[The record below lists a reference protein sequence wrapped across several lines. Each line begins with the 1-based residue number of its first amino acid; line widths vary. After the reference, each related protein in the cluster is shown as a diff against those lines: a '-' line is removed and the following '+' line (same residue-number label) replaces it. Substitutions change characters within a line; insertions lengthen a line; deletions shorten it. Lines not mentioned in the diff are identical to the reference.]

1 MARFSFRSWLWKPS
15 VAEEVDGEFAFHLEM
30 RTREYVTRG
39 LSPDA
44 ARAEALRKFGDVG
57 RANATCRRIG
67 RERDRHMR
75 RREYLSELRQDLVF
89 GVRQLLKN
97 PGFTIV
103 AILTLAIGVGGTT
116 AIFSAVNAVVLRPVP
131 VVEPHRLVYVFS
143 SWRDLDRSSV
153 SPGNFTAWH
162 ERNAVF
168 SSIAAIRWLSLNLT
182 EGQTPERVV
191 VARVTGDY
199 FNVLGVNPM
208 LGRPIARADDEP
220 GREDVVVMSH
230 RLWTRA
236 FGSDAGIVGRPIRLS
251 GRQYTVIG
259 VMPAA
264 FDLTST
270 SEELWIPAALTSQDK
285 ATFDGH
291 SWTVLARLKPGVAIE
306 AARAQMLTLA
316 VQLEKEQPQR
326 NAERRTAVIDF
337 TEIFV
342 GDVRQRLY
350 VLLGAVALVLL
361 IACGNVANL
370 LLARGAVRSTE
381 LAVRAAMGAGRG
393 RLIRQLFTE
402 SLLLAGIGTIAGLV
416 LAYVALGALIALSP
430 PNVPRL
436 EQARIDGATLAFAA
450 LVALTSSIAFGLV
463 PAWRAAKAQAQ
474 DALRGGRSGGMG
486 ASRDRLR
493 GILVAAEVAL
503 ALLLLVGSGL
513 LIRSALAID
522 AVNPGFE
529 PAGVLTGRIALPRDE
544 YLEGPRIV
552 QSLERMVERTRAIP
566 GVTHAAVT
574 SQVPMGPGGNGNGL
588 LAEGKV
594 FHPSNVVISRLRL
607 VTPGYFQ
614 AMKIDLVAGRDFT
627 DIDRAGALKVTI
639 ISEDAARRT
648 FPKQNALGKRVA
660 CCEPGPGGPDTPDYK
675 VIVGI
680 ARDVRSAGP
689 AIEPTPEFYLP
700 IAQAPAMA
708 GGAWDWITRTMYIVA
723 RTPGDPAALSGSLSH
738 AIRDVDP
745 TLPLFDVRTMDERMT
760 RTLATSRFNTILLT
774 TLGVMGLVLSA
785 IGIYGV
791 IAYFV
796 SQRTK
801 EIGVRL
807 ALGASPGD
815 VVRLVIRQ
823 ALKPVLV
830 GLLLGV
836 AGAIAASDVLSSQL
850 YGVTPRDPL
859 TIVAVSIAF
868 VAVAIVASW
877 GPARR
882 ASRVDPT
889 RALNA
894 A

>member
-1 MARFSFRSWLWKPS
+1 VPRFSFRSWLWKPS
-15 VAEEVDGEFAFHLEM
+15 IPEEVDGEFAFHLEM

-44 ARAEALRKFGDVG
+44 ARAEALRKFGDV
-57 RANATCRRIG
+57 RAANAACRRIG

-89 GVRQLLKN
+89 GLRQLWKN

-103 AILTLAIGVGGTT
+103 AILTLALGVGGTT

-131 VVEPHRLVYVFS
+131 VAEPERLVYVFS
-143 SWRDLDRSSV
+143 AWRELERSSV
-153 SPGNFTAWH
+153 SPGNFSAWH
-162 ERNAVF
+162 ERNTVF
-168 SSIAAIRWLSLNLT
+168 SSIAAIRWQSLNLT
-182 EGQTPERVV
+182 EGLTPERVV

-199 FNVLGVNPM
+199 FKVFGVNAM
-208 LGRPIARADDEP
+208 LGRPIGRADDEP
-220 GREDVVVMSH
+220 GREDVVVVSH

-264 FDLTST
+264 FDLTAT
-270 SEELWIPAALTSQDK
+270 SEELWIPTAFTAQDK
-285 ATFDGH
+285 VTFDGH
-291 SWTVLARLKPGVAIE
+291 SWTVLARLKPGVTIE
-306 AARAQMLTLA
+306 AARAQMLALSA
-316 VQLEKEQPQR
+316 QLEKEQPEV
-326 NAERRTAVIDF
+326 NAERRSEVVDF
-337 TEIFV
+337 MEIFV

-393 RLIRQLFTE
+393 RLMRQLFTE
-402 SLLLAGIGTIAGLV
+402 SVLLAGVGTLAGLA
-416 LAYVALGALIALSP
+416 LAYVALGALISLSP

-436 EQARIDGATLAFAA
+436 EQARIDGVTLAFAA
-450 LVALTSSIAFGLV
+450 FVALASSVVFGLV

-493 GILVAAEVAL
+493 GVLVAAEVAL

-529 PAGVLTGRIALPRDE
+529 PAGVITGRIALPRDE
-544 YLEGPRIV
+544 YLEGPRVV
-552 QSLERMVERTRAIP
+552 QTLERMVERARAIP

-588 LAEGKV
+588 LPEGKE
-594 FHPSNVVISRLRL
+594 FHPRNVIISRLRL

-627 DIDRAGALKVTI
+627 DADRAGALKVTI
-639 ISEDAARRT
+639 ISEDAARRV
-648 FPKQNALGKRVA
+648 FPKENAIGKRVA
-660 CCEPGPGGPDTPDYK
+660 CCEPGPGGPNTPDFK

-680 ARDVRSAGP
+680 AKDVRSAGP

-723 RTPGDPAALSGSLSH
+723 RTPGDPAALTGSLSR
-738 AIRDVDP
+738 AIREVDS
-745 TLPLFDVRTMDERMT
+745 TLPLFDVRTMEERLSG
-760 RTLATSRFNTILLT
+760 TLATSRFNTILLT

-830 GLLLGV
+830 GLILGV
-836 AGAIAASDVLSSQL
+836 AGAIAASGVLAAQL
-850 YGVTPRDPL
+850 YGVEPRDPL
-859 TIVAVSIAF
+859 TIVVVSVMF
-868 VAVAIVASW
+868 VAVAIIASW
-877 GPARR
+877 APARR

>member
-15 VAEEVDGEFAFHLEM
+15 IPEEVDGEFAFHLEM
-30 RTREYVTRG
+30 RTREYVMRG
-39 LSPDA
+39 LSPAA
-44 ARAEALRKFGDVG
+44 ARVEALRKFGDVHA
-57 RANATCRRIG
+57 ANAACRRIG

-75 RREYLSELRQDLVF
+75 RREYFSELRQDLVF
-89 GVRQLLKN
+89 GLRQLWKT
-97 PGFTIV
+97 PGFTLV

-131 VVEPHRLVYVFS
+131 VVEPDRLVYVFS

-153 SPGNFTAWH
+153 SPGNFSAWH
-162 ERNAVF
+162 ERNSVF
-168 SSIAAIRWLSLNLT
+168 SSIAASRSLSLNLT
-182 EGQTPERVV
+182 EGLAPERVV

-199 FNVLGVNPM
+199 FKVLGVNPM
-208 LGRPIARADDEP
+208 LGRPIARADDET
-220 GREDVVVMSH
+220 GREQVVVMSH

-259 VMPAA
+259 VMPEA
-264 FDLTST
+264 FDLTAT
-270 SEELWIPAALTSQDK
+270 SEELWIPAALTAQDK
-285 ATFDGH
+285 VTFDGH

-306 AARAQMLTLA
+306 AARAHMLTLA
-316 VQLEKEQPQR
+316 AQLEKEQPQT
-326 NAERRTAVIDF
+326 NAERRTAVLDF

-342 GDVRQRLY
+342 GDVRQRLF

-402 SLLLAGIGTIAGLV
+402 SLLLAGVGTIAGLV
-416 LAYVALGALIALSP
+416 LAYAALGALVALSP

-436 EQARIDGATLAFAA
+436 EQARIDGVTLAFAA
-450 LVALTSSIAFGLV
+450 AVAFASSIVFGLV
-463 PAWRAAKAQAQ
+463 PAWRASKAQAQ

-529 PAGVLTGRIALPRDE
+529 PAGVISARVALPRDE
-544 YLEGPRIV
+544 YLEGPRVV

-588 LAEGKV
+588 LPEGKV
-594 FHPSNVVISRLRL
+594 FHPSNVIISRLRL

-614 AMKIDLVAGRDFT
+614 TMKIDLVAGRDFT
-627 DIDRAGALKVTI
+627 EADRAGALKVAI

-648 FPKQNALGKRVA
+648 FPKENALGKRVA
-660 CCEPGPGGPDTPDYK
+660 CCEPGPGGPNTPDFK

-689 AIEPTPEFYLP
+689 AIEPSPEFYLP

-723 RTPGDPAALSGSLSH
+723 RTPGDPAALSSSLSH
-738 AIRDVDP
+738 AIREVDP
-745 TLPLFDVRTMDERMT
+745 TLPLFDVRTMEERLV

-830 GLLLGV
+830 GLVLGV
-836 AGAIAASDVLSSQL
+836 AGAIAASGVLAAQL
-850 YGVTPRDPL
+850 YGVKPRDPL
-859 TIVAVSIAF
+859 TIVVVSIMF
-868 VAVAIVASW
+868 VAVAIIASW
-877 GPARR
+877 APARR

-894 A
+894 T